1 MKQGKLIAAI
11 LTLVKLTI
19 SSLKGYSTGNETPCS
34 AGKVSMRNTPV
45 PPCYFFLFY
54 FVRIK
59 CQTIIK
65 MSVYLWL
72 FLLFFPNPG
81 LAQINDDQKGKQIEE
96 VIESIAESTAEEID
110 NSSLLEDLTTNAEH
124 PLNINLASEEELTR
138 LSVLDFNQIQNII
151 SYRKRYG
158 FLVSHYELSAIE
170 GFTPEVVASLTPF
183 ITFDVSSDSV
193 RSARTVL
200 RNNLIT
206 RIKTTFPEA
215 KGYRAIS
222 ESKGAVYTGIP
233 ISVYNR
239 YHLEIPRKL
248 ELGIITDHDAGEP
261 FFRGSNRFG
270 FDYYSGFVSFK
281 GDKIIR
287 QVTLGDFLLQVGQG
301 VSFGGG
307 SVLGKSGNTMG
318 ILKFGQTIRPYTST
332 DENRFFRGI
341 SAVLGKGPYKLVLFY
356 SNKNRDANIL
366 IDRQTGGQYFTS
378 LQTSGY
384 HRTMS
389 EIEDR
394 RSINEQMTGGYGE
407 IKFERFRIGA
417 LMAMQQFNL
426 PMSTGSS
433 PYKARSF
440 AGKDNLNLGL
450 DYQVAFP
457 HLQCFGEA
465 GISKNG
471 KAGGVQGVV
480 WHVNPQLSL
489 STYFRIFDPGFH
501 AFYGSSLSEGSGN
514 RNETGLYSGIMLS
527 PFPKVK
533 LFGYMDIYHFPMLTY
548 STVGPSSGNDYMI
561 QAELGLTRKLFL
573 YIRGKYESKPQK
585 LTVSKGI
592 TADYDEMLTKL
603 RFQAEYI
610 VNEKLLL
617 HTRFEYA
624 GYHFNTIC
632 EKGFLVFQDI
642 VYEPWRKLKLWF
654 RYAWFNTEGY
664 NSRIYSYEND
674 LLYSFAIPE
683 FHGNGQR
690 IYLTLKWSPSTR
702 ITLYLKAGCTIHSG
716 AASWGSGNDVT
727 DGNQRTEIRGLLN
740 WRF

>member
-1 MKQGKLIAAI
+1 M
-11 LTLVKLTI
+11 
-19 SSLKGYSTGNETPCS
+19 S
-34 AGKVSMRNTPV
+34 
-45 PPCYFFLFY
+45 
-54 FVRIK
+54 
-59 CQTIIK
+59 K
-65 MSVYLWL
+65 MSVCLL
-72 FLLFFPNPG
+72 LVLLLFFNAG
-81 LAQINDDQKGKQIEE
+81 LAQINDDQKEKQIED
-96 VIESIAESTAEEID
+96 VIESIAESDGEDID
-110 NSSLLEDLTTNAEH
+110 NSSLLEDMTTNAEH

-151 SYRKRYG
+151 NYRKRYG
-158 FLVSHYELSAIE
+158 FLVSSYELSAIE
-170 GFTPEVVASLTPF
+170 GFTLEVVASLAPF
-183 ITFDVSSDSV
+183 ITFEVSSDSI
-193 RSARTVL
+193 RSARKGL
-200 RNNLIT
+200 RNSLIT
-206 RIKTTFPEA
+206 RIKTTFPQA
-215 KGYRAIS
+215 KGYRAVS
-222 ESKGAVYTGIP
+222 QSKGAVYTGIP

-239 YHLEIPRKL
+239 YHLEIPRKF
-248 ELGIITDHDAGEP
+248 ELGLITDHDAGEP
-261 FFRGSNRFG
+261 FFRGSNKFG
-270 FDYYSGFVSFK
+270 FDYYSGFISFK

-341 SAVLGKGPYKLVLFY
+341 SAILGRGAFKLVLFY

-366 IDRQTGGQYFTS
+366 TDRQTGGRYFTS

-384 HRTMS
+384 HRTLS
-389 EIEDR
+389 EIEDK
-394 RSINEQMTGGYGE
+394 RSVNEQMAGGYGE
-407 IKFERFRIGA
+407 VKLERFRIGG
-417 LMAMQQFNL
+417 MIAMQQFNL

-433 PYKARSF
+433 QYKSKSF
-440 AGKDNLNLGL
+440 AGRENLNFGL
-450 DYQVAFP
+450 DYQLAFA

-480 WHVNPQLSL
+480 WHANPQLSL
-489 STYFRIFDPGFH
+489 STYFRCFDPGFH
-501 AFYGSSLSEGSGN
+501 TFYGSSLSESSGN
-514 RNETGLYSGIMLS
+514 RNETGLYTGIMLC
-527 PFPKVK
+527 PLPKMK

-548 STVGPSSGNDYMI
+548 TTVGPSSGNDYMV
-561 QAELGLTRKLFL
+561 QADIGLTRKLFL

-585 LTVSKGI
+585 LTVNKGI

-603 RFQAEYI
+603 RFQTEYI

-624 GYHFNTIC
+624 GYHFNRIS
-632 EKGFLVFQDI
+632 EKGFLLFQDI
-642 VYEPWRKLKLWF
+642 VYEPWRKLKVWF
-654 RYAWFNTEGY
+654 RYAWFNTDGY

-690 IYLTLKWSPSTR
+690 IYITLKWTTSPHL
-702 ITLYLKAGCTIHSG
+702 TLYLKAGCTIHNG

-727 DGNQRTEIRGLLN
+727 DGNQRTELRGLLN